1 MTPESE
7 IHALVQELFAAD
19 RAYECAQERRNYFR
33 THTTPTPAI
42 SRLCGLRDLGD
53 LVFVLGASA
62 FPHPRQISFYNL
74 I

>member
-42 SRLCGLRDLGD
+42 SRLCGLRDIGD
-53 LVFVLGASA
+53 LVLFLALLLFLIRA
-62 FPHPRQISFYNL
+62 RFPFTI
-74 I
+74 